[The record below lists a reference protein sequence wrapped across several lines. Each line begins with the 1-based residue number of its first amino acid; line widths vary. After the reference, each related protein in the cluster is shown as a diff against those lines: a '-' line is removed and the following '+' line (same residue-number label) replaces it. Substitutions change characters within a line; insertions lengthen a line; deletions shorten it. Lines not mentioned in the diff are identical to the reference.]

1 VSNKGKV
8 YHPQALTTG
17 EVEALMAAC
26 SPTSPTG
33 KRNRALIVVLWRGA
47 LRCEEALQLRPYD
60 LNRADGSIRIMH
72 GKGRKARTVG
82 IEPRAWAVL
91 EVWLAAR
98 EELLAKARADGIDVP
113 RDAPLFCVVQ
123 RPNTGKSL
131 SSSNPRNRGRYVRWL
146 MADLGRKAD
155 IGKRTAPH
163 QLRHTRAAEAANEG
177 VPVHMI
183 SVFLGHSNVG
193 TTDRYIQH
201 LNPRAAIDAM
211 LASQW
216 GQGSDG

>member
-1 VSNKGKV
+1 LSNAGKRF
-8 YHPQALTTG
+8 HPQALTTG

-47 LRCEEALQLRPYD
+47 LRCEEALHLKVHD
-60 LNRADGSIRIMH
+60 LNRSDGSIRVMF

-91 EVWLAAR
+91 EVWLAER
-98 EELLAKARADGIDVP
+98 DRLGVP
-113 RDAPLFCVVQ
+113 RTVPVFCTITGGEY
-123 RPNTGKSL
+123 RPL
-131 SSSNPRNRGRYVRWL
+131 SSRYVRWL

-216 GQGSDG
+216 GRDSDG

>member
-1 VSNKGKV
+1 VSNAGKRF
-8 YHPQALTTG
+8 HPQALTTG

-47 LRCEEALQLRPYD
+47 LRCEEALHLRLYD
-60 LNRADGSIRIMH
+60 LNRGDGSIRVMF

-91 EVWLAAR
+91 EVWLAER
-98 EELLAKARADGIDVP
+98 ERLGVP
-113 RDAPLFCVVQ
+113 RTVPVFCTVV
-123 RPNTGKSL
+123 PHGEYHPL
-131 SSSNPRNRGRYVRWL
+131 SSRYVRWL

-216 GQGSDG
+216 GRDGDG

>member
-1 VSNKGKV
+1 MSNKGQV
-8 YHPQALTTG
+8 FHPQALTTG

-47 LRCEEALQLRPYD
+47 LRCEEALHLKIHD
-60 LNRADGSIRIMH
+60 LDRADGSVRVMF

-98 EELLAKARADGIDVP
+98 EAKGLP
-113 RDAPLFCVVQ
+113 RSAPLFC
-123 RPNTGKSL
+123 TLAGKPL
-131 SSSNPRNRGRYVRWL
+131 SSRYVRW
-146 MADLGRKAD
+146 MMTDLGGKAKLE
-155 IGKRTAPH
+155 KRVHAH
-163 QLRHTRAAEAANEG
+163 GLRHSRAYEAANEG
-177 VPVHMI
+177 VPTHMI

-201 LNPRAAIDAM
+201 LNPRSAIDAM
-211 LASQW
+211 LASKW
-216 GQGSDG
+216 GRDDDDRNREIAQ

>member
-1 VSNKGKV
+1 MSNKGQRF
-8 YHPQALTTG
+8 HSQALTTA

-47 LRCEEALQLRPYD
+47 LRCEEALHLRVHD
-60 LNRADGSIRIMH
+60 LNRGDGSIRVMF

-91 EVWLAAR
+91 EVWLAER
-98 EELLAKARADGIDVP
+98 DRLGVP
-113 RDAPLFCVVQ
+113 RTVPVFCTITGGQ
-123 RPNTGKSL
+123 YRPL
-131 SSSNPRNRGRYVRWL
+131 SSRYVRWL

-216 GQGSDG
+216 GQGGDGTD

>member
-1 VSNKGKV
+1 
-8 YHPQALTTG
+8 
-17 EVEALMAAC
+17 MAAC

-33 KRNRALIVVLWRGA
+33 KRNRALIVTLWRGA
-47 LRCEEALQLRPYD
+47 LRCEEALHLRLYD
-60 LNRADGSIRIMH
+60 LNRGDGSIRVMF

-91 EVWLAAR
+91 EVWLAER
-98 EELLAKARADGIDVP
+98 ERLGVP
-113 RDAPLFCVVQ
+113 RTVPVFCTVVGSEFH
-123 RPNTGKSL
+123 PL
-131 SSSNPRNRGRYVRWL
+131 SSRYVRWL

-216 GQGSDG
+216 GRNSDG

>member
-1 VSNKGKV
+1 MSNKGLKF
-8 YHPQALTTG
+8 HPQALSTP

-33 KRNRALIVVLWRGA
+33 RRNRALIVVLWRGA
-47 LRCEEALQLRPYD
+47 LRCEEALHLRVHD
-60 LNRADGSIRIMH
+60 LDRATGNIRVMF

-91 EVWLAAR
+91 ELWLAER
-98 EELLAKARADGIDVP
+98 DRLGVP
-113 RDAPLFCVVQ
+113 RSVPLFCTISGGSF
-123 RPNTGKSL
+123 RPL
-131 SSSNPRNRGRYVRWL
+131 SARYARWL
-146 MADLGRKAD
+146 MADLGDKAGL
-155 IGKRTAPH
+155 GKRVHPH
-163 QLRHTRAAEAANEG
+163 GLRHSRASEAADEG

-211 LASQW
+211 TNSQW
-216 GQGSDG
+216 GRDGDG